1 MRHRISCWGC
11 RKYIIEK
18 LARIPVEVDVASEFR
33 YRDPLISD
41 KDLVIIISQSGETID
56 TLFALRESKKK
67 GARVLSIVNVVG
79 SSIARESDDVLYTWA
94 GPEIAVASTKAYNTQ
109 LSALY
114 LIALDFAYKLGRIDR
129 DYYSKVIEELKA
141 VPREIEKVLANRD
154 IIQKFA
160 SQHYNAKSIF
170 FIGRGLDYALSMEG
184 SLKLKEIPI
193 FTLRPMPGES

>member
-1 MRHRISCWGC
+1 
-11 RKYIIEK
+11 
-18 LARIPVEVDVASEFR
+18 
-33 YRDPLISD
+33 
-41 KDLVIIISQSGETID
+41 
-56 TLFALRESKKK
+56 
-67 GARVLSIVNVVG
+67 
-79 SSIARESDDVLYTWA
+79 
-94 GPEIAVASTKAYNTQ
+94 
-109 LSALY
+109 LY

-184 SLKLKEIPI
+184 SLKLKEISYI
-193 FTLRPMPGES
+193 HSEAMPGES